1 MKTFFCLISGL
12 VCLLLC
18 FSSSASAAF
27 VPDTGQS
34 ICYDNTTDI
43 ACPQPGQ
50 PFYGQDAQYA
60 AHPHSYTKLDAT
72 GAALPASAVS
82 WSMVRDEVTGLI
94 WENKVSADSTKNYN
108 DPHDPDNTY
117 TWYDSD
123 PLTNGGNAG
132 TPGDGTDTEDFL
144 AALNGADFG
153 GYDDWRQSTV
163 KELAALIDADF
174 SSTMLDPDYFPSIKS
189 DAYWSSTTWEFTNAN
204 AWGVF
209 FLDGEIGNLAKSYP
223 SVYALAV
230 RGTQTA
236 NSFADNG
243 DDTVSD
249 TTFGLMW
256 QKTSVPDKNW
266 QEALAYCESLDLGG
280 YTDWRLPDRNEL
292 HLIVDYTRH
301 NPSIN
306 ITYFPDTP
314 SSLFWSSTTKLPNP
328 AEAFVVWFEHGYSSG
343 VSKKLLQHVRAVRT
357 IGSLPSTTTVPT
369 TTVPTTTVPTTTVPI
384 TTVPTT
390 TTTTAGG
397 STTTTTVG
405 STTTTI
411 KNCPFRGSEA
421 GAPGVQP
428 LRQLRDSQIDTA
440 IGAVIASMYYQN
452 MDEISDILRDNR
464 RLRYRFNRIT
474 RGTMPVVG
482 RLLRQGTATIA
493 EDELFEMHGFLID
506 LQARAGIKLGMDID
520 FIVRGLESGWLLQW
534 LGVSVE

>member
-34 ICYDNTTDI
+34 ICYDNTTAI

-82 WSMVRDEVTGLI
+82 WSMVHDEVTGLI
-94 WENKVSADSTKNYN
+94 WENKVSADSTKNYI

-132 TPGDGTDTEDFL
+132 LSGDGTDTEDFL
-144 AALNGADFG
+144 AALNGAVFG
-153 GYDDWRQSTV
+153 GYDNWRQPTV
-163 KELAALIDADF
+163 KELAALTDADF
-174 SSTMLDPDYFPSIKS
+174 SSTMLDPDYFPHVKS
-189 DAYWSSTTWEFTNAN
+189 DFYWSSTTWEADNES
-204 AWGVF
+204 AWVLT
-209 FLDGEIGNLAKSYP
+209 FLDGVPGVSPKLYP
-223 SVYALAV
+223 ANFAIAV
-230 RGTQTA
+230 QGTQTA

-249 TTFGLMW
+249 TAFGLMW
-256 QKTSVPDKNW
+256 QKVSVPDKNW
-266 QEALAYCESLDLGG
+266 QEALAYCESLELGG

-292 HLIVDYTRH
+292 NLIVDYTRH

-306 ITYFPDTP
+306 TTYFPDTP

-328 AEAFVVWFEHGYSSG
+328 AEAFVVWFEHGYSYG
-343 VSKKLLQHVRAVRT
+343 LSKKLLQHVRAVRT
-357 IGSLPSTTTVPT
+357 IGSLPSTTTA
-369 TTVPTTTVPTTTVPI
+369 PTTTVPI

-411 KNCPFRGSEA
+411 KNCPFRGSAA

-452 MDEISDILRDNR
+452 MDEISDILRDNP

-474 RGTMPVVG
+474 HGTMPVVG
-482 RLLRQGTATIA
+482 RLLRQGTATIE
-493 EDELFEMHGFLID
+493 EDDVFEMHGFLTD
-506 LQARAGIKLGMDID
+506 LQSRAGTQLHMDID

-534 LGVSVE
+534 LGIAVE